1 MLITITPMRKTNTII
16 VILFF
21 IISMTANAQKLP
33 AKQQGSVR
41 APANFKIDGKT
52 PELGNQFQAYNNS
65 IEAYY
70 TIANNADNLYLTVQ
84 ATNADIINKIISGG
98 ITFTIK
104 NNNKGSTVTPVAI
117 TYPLLPAK
125 GRLGIITKL
134 KANEALTDDNLIALN
149 KQIADNVKEIGITGI
164 KEIAD
169 STISVYNNQG
179 IKAMGLI
186 NGKKAFTCKL
196 VLSLKYLQQI
206 IDSTNTFNYN
216 IKLNGMALK
225 SMTIMVNGAPANASS
240 PQVLNLI
247 NGMSGQGNST
257 MQNLISPT
265 DLSGTYTLEK

>member
-1 MLITITPMRKTNTII
+1 MKKVNTILAITIS
-16 VILFF
+16 LF

-33 AKQQGSVR
+33 AKQQGNVH
-41 APANFKIDGKT
+41 APANLKIDGKT
-52 PELGNQFQAYNNS
+52 TELSNQFQAYNNS

-98 ITFTIK
+98 ITLTIK
-104 NNNKGSTVTPVAI
+104 NNNKGSAVTPVAI

-125 GRLGIITKL
+125 GRVGIVTKL
-134 KANEALTDDNLIALN
+134 KADEALTDDELAALN

-169 STISVYNNQG
+169 STVSVYNNQG
-179 IKAMGLI
+179 IKAAGLI
-186 NGKKAFTCKL
+186 DGKKAFTCEL
-196 VLSLKYLQQI
+196 VLSLKYLQQL
-206 IDSTNTFNYN
+206 IDSKGTFNYN

-225 SMTIMVNGAPANASS
+225 SMTVMVNGAPANASS

-247 NGMSGQGNST
+247 NSMSGPGNSA
-257 MQNLISPT
+257 MQSLTSPT
-265 DLSGTYTLEK
+265 DLSGTYTLAK